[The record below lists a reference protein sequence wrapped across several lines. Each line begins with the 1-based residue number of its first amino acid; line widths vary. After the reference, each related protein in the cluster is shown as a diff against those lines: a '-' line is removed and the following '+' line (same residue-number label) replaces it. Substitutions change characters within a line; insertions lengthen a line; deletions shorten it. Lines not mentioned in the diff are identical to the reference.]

1 MNGTWKKD
9 KPVYTSR
16 IKTTRLLVESMK
28 KNPPKAFVQAS
39 AVGIYE
45 TNTKETL
52 DENSPLLPYERMNF
66 AQQLVYDWEVEA
78 NKAKTIKNLTTTIL
92 RFGFVLGSTQNGVY
106 CYENFLLVLE

>member
-1 MNGTWKKD
+1 MATRTVKAYVQLGKPIFTIMNGTWKKD

-52 DENSPLLPYERMNF
+52 DENSPPFNIF
-66 AQQLVYDWEVEA
+66 
-78 NKAKTIKNLTTTIL
+78 
-92 RFGFVLGSTQNGVY
+92 
-106 CYENFLLVLE
+106 